1 MCTTVLE
8 IKAQEYKR
16 TPVVVV
22 YKKSTRSTVHYMA
35 VTTETLDVVID
46 LKKKKPI
53 IDHKYEMIEVGVGES
68 FIKIWMKKFKIKKF
82 DFFE

>member
-1 MCTTVLE
+1 ME
-8 IKAQEYKR
+8 QEFKR

-22 YKKSTRSTVHYMA
+22 YKKSVRSATHYMT
-35 VTTETLDVVID
+35 VTTQSLDVVID

-82 DFFE
+82 DFVE

>member
-1 MCTTVLE
+1 MCTVVLE
-8 IKAQEYKR
+8 IMEQEFKR

-22 YKKSTRSTVHYMA
+22 YKKSVRSATHYMT
-35 VTTETLDVVID
+35 VTTQSLDVVID

-82 DFFE
+82 DFVE

>member
-1 MCTTVLE
+1 ME
-8 IKAQEYKR
+8 QEFKR
-16 TPVVVV
+16 TPIVVV
-22 YKKSTRSTVHYMA
+22 YKKSVRSATHYMA
-35 VTTETLDVVID
+35 VTTQSLDVVID
-46 LKKKKPI
+46 VKKKKPI

>member
-1 MCTTVLE
+1 MCAAVLE
-8 IKAQEYKR
+8 IMEQEFKR

-22 YKKSTRSTVHYMA
+22 YKKSVRSATHYMT
-35 VTTETLDVVID
+35 VTTQSLDVVID

-82 DFFE
+82 DFVE